1 MSLLLLF
8 TGTMGIRSGI
18 SRLGGILI
26 QEEKPEEIFNDDDEV
41 IAIIKKIFL
50 SGILDEAN

>member
-1 MSLLLLF
+1 MSLLLF
-8 TGTMGIRSGI
+8 FAGTGSYKSGV

-26 QEEKPEEIFNDDDEV
+26 QDERPEEIFNDDDEV

-50 SGILDEAN
+50 SGILDETN